1 MKLLFI
7 KSQGGVLIP
16 ADAECIENMQK
27 VKNNE
32 TIMIEYKPK
41 RNIFFHRRA
50 FALLNLVLANQNRY
64 TNINDLLVEFK
75 LKAGHY
81 QHHLTTKGKIIY
93 IPKSIS
99 FAEMD
104 ELEFSDIYNKFIDI
118 ALRDFVSISK
128 EDLEQQIINFM

>member
-1 MKLLFI
+1 MKLTFI
-7 KSQGGVLIP
+7 KTQNGLIP
-16 ADAECIENMQK
+16 DGDDTREILNK
-27 VKNNE
+27 VKNGDGV
-32 TIMIEYKPK
+32 ILDYKPK
-41 RNIFFHRRA
+41 RNIFFHRKA

-81 QHHLTTKGKIIY
+81 QEHLTTKGKIIY

-118 ALRDFVSISK
+118 ALRDFVSISR
-128 EDLEQQIINFM
+128 EDLENQIINFM

>member
-41 RNIFFHRRA
+41 RNIFFHRKA
-50 FALLNLVLANQNRY
+50 FALLNLVLANQNHY
-64 TNINDLLVEFK
+64 KTVDNILEIVKFR
-75 LKAGHY
+75 AGHY
-81 QHHLTTKGKIIY
+81 ETIITHLGKKHY
-93 IPKSIS
+93 KTKSIS
-99 FAEMD
+99 FSEMD
-104 ELEFSDIYNKFIDI
+104 ELEFSEFYKKIIDVAI
-118 ALRDFVSISK
+118 ELIGLSSEEIER
-128 EDLEQQIINFM
+128 EIINFM

>member
-41 RNIFFHRRA
+41 RNIFFHRKA
-50 FALLNLVLANQNRY
+50 FALLNLVLANQDHY
-64 TNINDLLVEFK
+64 KTVENILEVVKFR
-75 LKAGHY
+75 AGYFETIIAHTGKKHY
-81 QHHLTTKGKIIY
+81 KT
-93 IPKSIS
+93 KSIS
-99 FAEMD
+99 FSEMD
-104 ELEFSDIYNKFIDI
+104 NLEFEDFYSKIIDVAFELTGLLKNDIE
-118 ALRDFVSISK
+118 K
-128 EDLEQQIINFM
+128 EILSLM

>member
-1 MKLLFI
+1 MKLLFM

-16 ADAECIENMQK
+16 ADNDCIENMQK
-27 VKNNE
+27 VKNGE
-32 TIMIEYKPK
+32 VVMIEYKPK
-41 RNIFFHRRA
+41 RNVLFHRKA
-50 FALLNLVLANQNRY
+50 FALLNLVLQNQDKY
-64 TNINDLLVEFK
+64 ENITDLLVEFK

-81 QHHLTTKGKIIY
+81 NHHLTTKGKIIY

-118 ALRDFVSISK
+118 ALRDFVTMSK
-128 EDLEQQIINFM
+128 EDLEKQIINFM

>member
-41 RNIFFHRRA
+41 RNIFFHRKA
-50 FALLNLVLANQNRY
+50 FALLNLVLWCAETY
-64 TNINDLLVEFK
+64 TSGEVDVTIYDKDMDDSGEEPSGVPLRFAHLAEPLDIPVE
-75 LKAGHY
+75 GES
-81 QHHLTTKGKIIY
+81 T
-93 IPKSIS
+93 
-99 FAEMD
+99 
-104 ELEFSDIYNKFIDI
+104 
-118 ALRDFVSISK
+118 
-128 EDLEQQIINFM
+128 